1 MAFIKF
7 NNSETLVQASV
18 IPVTNTIVRIET
30 GTDPNLSGF
39 VLYLDEEMNYPMSND
54 EYMGY
59 TTLYNKYPGAYELSN
74 DGSVWEEDPVPEP
87 YIPTVT
93 FIVNNGVI
101 DGEEKQT
108 VSNFEDLVIPTVI
121 TENGYEFKGW
131 EPEIP
136 LEGEIKW
143 DTTFYAVVEDKHVYF
158 HTSGG
163 GTIEGETKQFVED
176 YNELVVPTPVAND
189 NYDFVGWMPEI
200 PEEGTVECTD
210 FYAVFESNIPSRL
223 ESVET
228 DITDTQL
235 GLVENYDFA
244 LTTYEEVTDLQLALV
259 EVYDLI
265 LGGM

>member
-7 NNSETLVQASV
+7 NNSDTLVQASV
-18 IPVTNTIVRIET
+18 IPVTNSIVKIET
-30 GTDPNLSGF
+30 ETEPNLSGF

-74 DGSVWEEDPVPEP
+74 DGSVWEEPDP

-93 FIVNNGVI
+93 FVATNGVI

-108 VSNFEDLVIPTVI
+108 ISNFEDLVIPTVI
-121 TENGYEFKGW
+121 TENGYEFKEW

-143 DTTFYAVVEDKHVYF
+143 DTTFYAVVEDKNVYF